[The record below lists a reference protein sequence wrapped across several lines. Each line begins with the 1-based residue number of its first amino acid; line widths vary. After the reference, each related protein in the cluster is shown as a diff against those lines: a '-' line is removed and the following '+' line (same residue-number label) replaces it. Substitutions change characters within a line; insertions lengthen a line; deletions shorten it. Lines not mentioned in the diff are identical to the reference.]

1 VEANMAEM
9 YSISESEIRAVIE
22 EQGRTKKEATRQ
34 FLDFTSSTQG
44 EVAGVQGGRQAHAG
58 C

>member
-1 VEANMAEM
+1 MAEM